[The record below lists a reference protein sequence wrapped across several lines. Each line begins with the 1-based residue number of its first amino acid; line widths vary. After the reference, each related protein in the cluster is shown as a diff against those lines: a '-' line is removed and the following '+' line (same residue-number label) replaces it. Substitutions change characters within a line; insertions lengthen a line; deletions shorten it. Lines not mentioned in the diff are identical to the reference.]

1 MDEKDR
7 RYKVMTQT
15 TMGWTLFADQAQ
27 NLTKD
32 DARKWL
38 DRIIHEGINPS
49 YLKAV
54 LQDDYRYLDQT

>member
-1 MDEKDR
+1 MDEKDL
-7 RYKVMTQT
+7 RYKIMYEDT
-15 TMGWTLFADQAQ
+15 TGWNLYDGQAQ
-27 NLTKD
+27 NLTKE
-32 DARKWL
+32 DASKWL

>member
-1 MDEKDR
+1 MYED
-7 RYKVMTQT
+7 T
-15 TMGWTLFADQAQ
+15 TGWNLYDGQAQ

-32 DARKWL
+32 GARKWL